1 MQISI
6 MEISMSLNGNL
17 SLSWVIKQPGEKS
30 DRNGHLEV
38 CKLLVRN
45 IGDKNLKS
53 NKDFLHIA
61 FESVSKHFY

>member
-1 MQISI
+1 MQKSSI
-6 MEISMSLNGNL
+6 EISMSLNGNL

-45 IGDKNLKS
+45 IGDENLKS